1 MTERVDNKHYQL
13 IVQFVILT
21 SDTRMT
27 EVNRQ
32 HEVYA
37 MHVSKVGNTDSQSA
51 HAVKHDSES
60 QQFSHGCAN
69 VY

>member
-13 IVQFVILT
+13 IVQFVTLT

-37 MHVSKVGNTDSQSA
+37 MHVSKVGNTDSQV
-51 HAVKHDSES
+51 HM
-60 QQFSHGCAN
+60 Q
-69 VY
+69 